1 MRPHA
6 DPIFTGG
13 PWASSR
19 DTVVNKQASM
29 ETMGKVL
36 MLRMVDRVEAVRR
49 EPPWSSALTI

>member
-13 PWASSR
+13 PWARSR
-19 DTVVNKQASM
+19 DTAVNEQASM

-36 MLRMVDRVEAVRR
+36 MLTTIDRVEAERT
-49 EPPWSSALTI
+49 ELPWSSALTI